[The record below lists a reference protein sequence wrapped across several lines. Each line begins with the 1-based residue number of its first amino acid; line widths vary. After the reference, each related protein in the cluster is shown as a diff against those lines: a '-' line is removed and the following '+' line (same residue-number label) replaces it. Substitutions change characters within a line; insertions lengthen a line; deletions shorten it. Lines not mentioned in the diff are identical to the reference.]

1 MNNATSTIV
10 PAKNFCSCGPEIL
23 LLSIIPTQCLLAL
36 HHTELDLILEIFEG
50 SWLGVFV
57 WHCAVLSIQLGT
69 AGFFRTGPESLE
81 SGLGTGVCDIVAY
94 ALRRGRLVFFAD
106 SPQKNPHDCIGHL
119 IVAYLAAG
127 VDHRRAH
134 HIA

>member
-1 MNNATSTIV
+1 MPKV
-10 PAKNFCSCGPEIL
+10 YL
-23 LLSIIPTQCLLAL
+23 LWYEQCDQHDRPSEEFLQLRSGDSSAEY
-36 HHTELDLILEIFEG
+36 HTELDLILEIFEG

-94 ALRRGRLVFFAD
+94 ALRRGRLVFFAH
-106 SPQKNPHDCIGHL
+106 SLQKNPHDCIGHL